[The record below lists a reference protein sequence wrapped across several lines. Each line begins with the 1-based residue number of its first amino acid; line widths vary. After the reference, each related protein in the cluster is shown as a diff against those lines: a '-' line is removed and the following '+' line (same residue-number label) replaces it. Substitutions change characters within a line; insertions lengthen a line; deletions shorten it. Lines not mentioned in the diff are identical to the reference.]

1 MLSFEEKKAIFRS
14 FQLKEKKISNGRV
27 NFVYPESKQ
36 RGQVLATQLHP
47 SGNGYVIG
55 KYLLDESIK
64 HNGYKLDSRGYIS
77 VRDFSKDELTK
88 VISEVMKS
96 MSEITDDTLLF
107 FEKKTVSENANLSIE
122 RQKASEKVTESKI
135 EPIDVAM
142 KIPEKAVEGK
152 SEPTEATMKIP
163 EKAVESKSVP
173 SENIPAVAAY
183 DNLACSLLNH
193 WVGLTISVAEC
204 GFIVWR
210 NTVRKLGR
218 LR

>member
-96 MSEITDDTLLF
+96 MSEITDPLLF
-107 FEKKTVSENANLSIE
+107 FEKKTVSENANHSIE
-122 RQKASEKVTESKI
+122 RQEASEKVTESKI

-142 KIPEKAVEGK
+142 KKPEKVEERK
-152 SEPTEATMKIP
+152 SEPNED
-163 EKAVESKSVP
+163 
-173 SENIPAVAAY
+173 IPAVAAY

-218 LR
+218 LK